1 METVATLCDRYGV
14 DMAHARHVAALTREL
29 LEAARAGLPDPDR
42 LIALGEMA
50 ALLHN
55 VGMSVDEAHHHT
67 VGRDIVSSSGIE
79 GVDATERAMLAC
91 AVRFHRK
98 KVDPEAEPLM
108 QALNDAARRSTLLI
122 TAALRVADGLDYH
135 GRQDTR
141 IVALSI
147 APDGALMRV
156 RGAYCHE
163 NAARALA
170 KAGVWN
176 TVLPPLRIE
185 ARMDRPGAEGDIS
198 LGAAAR
204 RILRYLVDRR
214 GLDALVAQASGPGGE
229 TSDVSIRALRTG
241 FRRLRIGARVFGRYA
256 PASVMRGLEAR
267 LREIGAAGGP
277 ARETEMM
284 VGMLDAYLADAE
296 PAAREALR
304 SMRAVWDIARREARR
319 VYFETLR
326 RSGAAAW
333 LRPLAE
339 LDLADD
345 DSVPRAA
352 GQPRLLRHLAPA
364 VLQRYLTRVRTF
376 DTLARGAPI
385 SDWHR
390 YRMAVRRLRTVADL
404 LRDAMPDGQIRP
416 ILARCRETQDALG
429 ELRDAHITAQAA
441 LQFVSGLP
449 SPDAEGSDAGR
460 AGLAF
465 AAWLQD
471 KAAALLPARVEAW
484 E

>member
-1 METVATLCDRYGV
+1 MDTIASLCDRYGV
-14 DMAHARHVAALTREL
+14 DMDHARHVAALTQQL
-29 LEAARAGLPDPDR
+29 LEAARAWLPDPDR
-42 LIALGEMA
+42 LIPLGETA

-55 VGMSVDEAHHHT
+55 VGMKLDEAHHHT
-67 VGRDIVSSSGIE
+67 VGRDIVASSEIE

-108 QALNDAARRSTLLI
+108 QALTEAQRHSTLLI

-141 IVALSI
+141 IVALTI
-147 APDGALMRV
+147 DPEAALLRV
-156 RGAYCHE
+156 RGSYCHE

-176 TVLPPLRIE
+176 RVLPPLRIE
-185 ARMDRPGAEGDIS
+185 ARMDRPGTDGDMP
-198 LGAAAR
+198 LGEAAR
-204 RILRYLVDRR
+204 RIMRYLVDRR
-214 GLDALVAQASGPGGE
+214 GLDALVTRAVGPGGD

-241 FRRLRIGARVFGRYA
+241 FRRLRTGARVFGRYA
-256 PASVMRGLEAR
+256 PSSVMRGLEAR
-267 LREIGAAGGP
+267 LREIGEAGGP

-284 VGMLDAYLADAE
+284 VEMLDAYLADAE
-296 PAAREALR
+296 PGARAALGP
-304 SMRAVWDIARREARR
+304 MRAVWDIARREARR

-326 RSGAAAW
+326 RSGAEAW
-333 LRPLAE
+333 LSGLSG

-345 DSVPRAA
+345 DGAVPPA
-352 GQPRLLRHLAPA
+352 GQPRLMRHLALA
-364 VLQRYLTRVRTF
+364 VLERYLTRVRAF
-376 DTLARGAPI
+376 DTLGRGAPI
-385 SDWHR
+385 ADWHR
-390 YRMAVRRLRTVADL
+390 YRMAVRRLRAVADM
-404 LRDAMPDGQIRP
+404 LRDALPAGQIKP

-465 AAWLQD
+465 AAWLQE
-471 KAAALLPARVEAW
+471 KAAALQPSRVEAW
-484 E
+484 G

>member
-1 METVATLCDRYGV
+1 MDTVASLCDRYGV
-14 DMAHARHVAALTREL
+14 DMAHARHVAAMTRQL
-29 LEAARAGLPDPDR
+29 LEAARARLPDPDR
-42 LIALGEMA
+42 LVALGEIA

-55 VGMSVDEAHHHT
+55 VGMNLDPARHHT
-67 VGRDIVSSSGIE
+67 VGRDIVAASEIE

-98 KVDPEAEPLM
+98 KVDPDAEPLM
-108 QALNDAARRSTLLI
+108 QALTAAARQSTLLI

-141 IVALSI
+141 IVALTLD
-147 APDGALMRV
+147 PEGALLRV

-163 NAARALA
+163 NRARALS

-185 ARMDRPGAEGDIS
+185 ARMDRPGADGDIA
-198 LGAAAR
+198 LGAATR

-214 GLDALVAQASGPGGE
+214 GLDALVRRATGPGGE
-229 TSDVSIRALRTG
+229 TADVSIRALRTG

-256 PASVMRGLEAR
+256 PARVMRGLEAR

-284 VGMLDAYLADAE
+284 VGLLDAYLADAD
-296 PAAREALR
+296 PAARAALGP
-304 SMRAVWDIARREARR
+304 MRAVWDIARREARR
-319 VYFETLR
+319 VYFEMLR
-326 RSGAAAW
+326 RSGADDW
-333 LRPLAE
+333 LSGLAG

-345 DSVPRAA
+345 DSAALPA
-352 GQPRLLRHLAPA
+352 GQPWLMRHLAPA
-364 VLQRYLTRVRTF
+364 VLQRYLTRVRAF
-376 DTLARGAPI
+376 DTLARDASI
-385 SDWHR
+385 ADWHR

-404 LRDAMPDGQIRP
+404 LRDALPDGQIKP

-449 SPDAEGSDAGR
+449 APDAEGSDAGR

-465 AAWLQD
+465 AAWLQE
-471 KAAALLPARVEAW
+471 KAAALQPERVEAW
-484 E
+484 G

>member
-1 METVATLCDRYGV
+1 MDTVASLCDRYGV
-14 DMAHARHVAALTREL
+14 DMAHARHVAALTRQL
-29 LEAARAGLPDPDR
+29 LEAARAWLPDPDR
-42 LIALGEMA
+42 LIALGEMS

-55 VGMSVDEAHHHT
+55 VGMNLDAARHHT
-67 VGRDIVSSSGIE
+67 VGRDIVASSEID

-108 QALNDAARRSTLLI
+108 QALTDAARRSALLI

-141 IVALSI
+141 IASVTI
-147 APDGALMRV
+147 GPEGAVLRV

-163 NAARALA
+163 NTARALA

-176 TVLPPLRIE
+176 TVLPQLRIE
-185 ARMDRPGAEGDIS
+185 ARMDRPGAEGDMP
-198 LGAAAR
+198 LVAAAR

-214 GLDALVAQASGPGGE
+214 GLDALVAQAVRPGGE
-229 TSDVSIRALRTG
+229 NADVSIRALRTG
-241 FRRLRIGARVFGRYA
+241 FRRLRTGARVFGRHA
-256 PASVMRGLEAR
+256 PTQVMRGLEAR

-284 VGMLDAYLADAE
+284 LEMLDAYLAEAG
-296 PAAREALR
+296 PAVRAALGP
-304 SMRAVWDIARREARR
+304 MRAVWALARGEARR

-326 RSGAAAW
+326 RSGADAW
-333 LRPLAE
+333 LSGLAD
-339 LDLADD
+339 LDLVDD
-345 DSVPRAA
+345 DNPAPTA
-352 GQPRLLRHLAPA
+352 GLPRLLRHLAPA
-364 VLQRYLTRVRTF
+364 VLQRYLTRVRAF
-376 DTLARGAPI
+376 DTLDRGA
-385 SDWHR
+385 SMEDWHR
-390 YRMAVRRLRTVADL
+390 YRMAVRRLRAVADM
-404 LRDAMPDGQIRP
+404 LRDALPAGHINP
-416 ILARCRETQDALG
+416 ILARCRETQDGLG

-449 SPDAEGSDAGR
+449 FPDGEGSDVGR

-465 AAWLQD
+465 AAWLQE

>member
-1 METVATLCDRYGV
+1 MDTVASLCDRYGV
-14 DMAHARHVAALTREL
+14 DMAHARHVAALTRQL
-29 LEAARAGLPDPDR
+29 LDATRAWLPDPDR
-42 LIALGEMA
+42 LIALGESA

-55 VGMSVDEAHHHT
+55 VGMTLDAARHHT
-67 VGRDIVSSSGIE
+67 VGRDVVASSEID
-79 GVDATERAMLAC
+79 GVNTTERAMLAC

-108 QALNDAARRSTLLI
+108 QALTDAQRQATLLI

-141 IVALSI
+141 IVALTI
-147 APDGALMRV
+147 DPEGALLRV

-163 NAARALA
+163 NASRALA

-185 ARMDRPGAEGDIS
+185 ARMDRPGADGDMP

-204 RILRYLVDRR
+204 RIMRYLVDRR
-214 GLDALVAQASGPGGE
+214 GLDTLVTRAAGPGGE

-241 FRRLRIGARVFGRYA
+241 FRRLRTGARVFGRYA
-256 PASVMRGLEAR
+256 LAGVMRGLEER

-284 VGMLDAYLADAE
+284 VGMLDAYLADAD
-296 PAAREALR
+296 PGAREALR
-304 SMRAVWDIARREARR
+304 SMRAVWDITRREARR

-326 RSGAAAW
+326 QSGADAW
-333 LRPLAE
+333 LRRLAE

-345 DSVPRAA
+345 DSALPAA

-364 VLQRYLTRVRTF
+364 VLERYLTRVRTF
-376 DTLARGAPI
+376 DTLAGGAPI
-385 SDWHR
+385 GDWHR
-390 YRMAVRRLRTVADL
+390 YRIAVRRLRAVADL
-404 LRDAMPDGQIRP
+404 LRDALPAEQIKP

-429 ELRDAHITAQAA
+429 DLRDAHITAQAT

-449 SPDAEGSDAGR
+449 SPDGEGSDAGR

-465 AAWLQD
+465 AAWLQY
-471 KAAALLPARVEAW
+471 KASALLPESVEPW
-484 E
+484 G

>member
-1 METVATLCDRYGV
+1 MDTIASLCDRYGV
-14 DMAHARHVAALTREL
+14 DMAHARHVAALTRQL
-29 LEAARAGLPDPDR
+29 LEGARALLPDPDR
-42 LIALGEMA
+42 LIALGEIA

-55 VGMSVDEAHHHT
+55 VGMNLDETHHHT
-67 VGRDIVSSSGIE
+67 VGRDIVASSEIE

-98 KVDPEAEPLM
+98 KVDPDAEPLM
-108 QALNDAARRSTLLI
+108 QALNDAARRSALLI

-135 GRQDTR
+135 GLQDTR
-141 IVALSI
+141 IVALTI
-147 APDGALMRV
+147 GPEGALLRV

-176 TVLPPLRIE
+176 TVLPLLRIE
-185 ARMDRPGAEGDIS
+185 ARMNRPGAAGDLPLS
-198 LGAAAR
+198 AAAR

-214 GLDALVAQASGPGGE
+214 ALDARVAQATAPDGE

-277 ARETEMM
+277 ARETEML
-284 VGMLDAYLADAE
+284 VGMLDAYLVEADPGAR
-296 PAAREALR
+296 AALGP
-304 SMRAVWDIARREARR
+304 MRAVWDLARREARR

-326 RSGAAAW
+326 RSGADAW

-339 LDLADD
+339 LELAED
-345 DSVPRAA
+345 DSAPPEA

-364 VLQRYLTRVRTF
+364 VLQRYLTQVRAF

-385 SDWHR
+385 TDWHR
-390 YRMAVRRLRTVADL
+390 YRMAVRRLRAVADL
-404 LRDAMPDGQIRP
+404 LRDALPDAQIRP

-429 ELRDAHITAQAA
+429 EMRDAHITSQAA
-441 LQFVSGLP
+441 LQFVSGLSFP
-449 SPDAEGSDAGR
+449 EAEGSDTER

-465 AAWLQD
+465 AAWLQE
-471 KAAALLPARVEAW
+471 KAAALQPARVEPW

>member
-1 METVATLCDRYGV
+1 
-14 DMAHARHVAALTREL
+14 MAHARHVAALTREL
-29 LEAARAGLPDPDR
+29 LEAARPRLPDPDR
-42 LIALGEMA
+42 LIALAEMA

-55 VGMSVDEAHHHT
+55 VGMTVDEAHHHT
-67 VGRDIVSSSGIE
+67 AGRDIVAASEIE
-79 GVDATERAMLAC
+79 GVDAMERAMLAC

-98 KVDPEAEPLM
+98 KVDPETEPLM
-108 QALNDAARRSTLLI
+108 QALTDAQRRSTLLI

-147 APDGALMRV
+147 GLDGALLRV

-176 TVLPPLRIE
+176 AALPPLRID
-185 ARMDRPGAEGDIS
+185 ARMDRPGADGDMT

-214 GLDALVAQASGPGGE
+214 GLDALVTRAIGPDGE
-229 TSDVSIRALRTG
+229 ASDVSIRALRTG

-284 VGMLDAYLADAE
+284 VGMLDAYLADAD
-296 PAAREALR
+296 PLARAALGP
-304 SMRAVWDIARREARR
+304 MRAVWDIARREARR

-326 RSGAAAW
+326 RSGANAW
-333 LRPLAE
+333 LSRLAG
-339 LDLADD
+339 LDLSDD
-345 DSVPRAA
+345 HSAVPPA
-352 GQPRLLRHLAPA
+352 GQVRLMRHLAPA
-364 VLQRYLTRVRTF
+364 VLQRYLTRVRAF

-385 SDWHR
+385 ADWHR

-404 LRDAMPDGQIRP
+404 LRDAMPDGQVRP

-441 LQFVSGLP
+441 LQFVAGLP
-449 SPDAEGSDAGR
+449 SPDGEGSDAGR

-471 KAAALLPARVEAW
+471 KVAALEPARVEAW
-484 E
+484 G

>member
-1 METVATLCDRYGV
+1 MDTVATLCDRYGV
-14 DMAHARHVAALTREL
+14 DMAHARHVAALTRQL
-29 LEAARAGLPDPDR
+29 LEGARTFLPDPDR
-42 LIALGEMA
+42 LIALGEIA

-55 VGMSVDEAHHHT
+55 VGMNLDETHHHT
-67 VGRDIVSSSGIE
+67 VGRDIVASSEIE
-79 GVDATERAMLAC
+79 GVDANERAMLAC

-108 QALNDAARRSTLLI
+108 QALSDAQRHSALLI

-147 APDGALMRV
+147 GPDGALLRV

-163 NAARALA
+163 NAARALT

-185 ARMDRPGAEGDIS
+185 ARMDRPGAEGDMP

-214 GLDALVAQASGPGGE
+214 GLDTLVTRAIGPDGEASE
-229 TSDVSIRALRTG
+229 VSIRALRTG

-256 PASVMRGLEAR
+256 PASVVRGLEAR

-284 VGMLDAYLADAE
+284 VGMLDAYLEDAD
-296 PAAREALR
+296 PAAGEALR
-304 SMRAVWDIARREARR
+304 PMRAVWEIARREARR

-339 LDLADD
+339 LALDD
-345 DSVPRAA
+345 DDPAAPPA
-352 GQPRLLRHLAPA
+352 GQIRLMRHLAPD
-364 VLQRYLTRVRTF
+364 VLQRYLTRVRAF

-385 SDWHR
+385 ADWHR
-390 YRMAVRRLRTVADL
+390 YRMAVRRLRMAADL
-404 LRDAMPDGQIRP
+404 LRDALPDGQIRP
-416 ILARCRETQDALG
+416 ILSRCRETQDALG

-441 LQFVSGLP
+441 LQFVSGLSFP
-449 SPDAEGSDAGR
+449 EAEGSDTER

-465 AAWLQD
+465 AAWLQE
-471 KAAALLPARVEAW
+471 KAAALQPARVEPW
-484 E
+484 G